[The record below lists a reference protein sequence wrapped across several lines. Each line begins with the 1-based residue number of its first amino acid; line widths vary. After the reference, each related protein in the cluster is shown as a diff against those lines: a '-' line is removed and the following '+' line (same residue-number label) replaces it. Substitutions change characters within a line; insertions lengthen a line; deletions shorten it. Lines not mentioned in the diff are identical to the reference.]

1 MERKQA
7 KFSVRL
13 PDELNKYINESAADM
28 GMSKNGFILFLIQ
41 MWKQDREKNQ
51 ATSMRGFQQFHDKN
65 EQKKEK
71 KY

>member
-1 MERKQA
+1 LERKQA

-51 ATSMRGFQQFHDKN
+51 ATSMRGFQQFYDKN

-71 KY
+71 